1 MHGMWSELPL
11 IIYIGGMLSL
21 LLLIRR
27 VQCDVIVPIATDI
40 LLQIG
45 LTRNFYCDI
54 IPGGA

>member
-1 MHGMWSELPL
+1 MPAMWSELPL
-11 IIYIGGMLSL
+11 IVYIGEILS

-27 VQCDVIVPIATDI
+27 VQSDVIVPIATDS

-54 IPGGA
+54 IPGDA